1 MGERTLILEGLPDY
15 LDRVKSKLEL
25 YFKNKRRSGGEILQ
39 IREDPENKRKA
50 LLIYVNEMD
59 LKKVLEKRVHRID
72 FKGIG
77 VVELTVKLLQEQCT
91 DVERVTASVP
101 PTSQLQTLEHS
112 KVAQGT
118 GDKAGTEIHKGN
130 EKNTNALNLLISTVE
145 SIEKDTLTM
154 YFEQFTEHVEIIN
167 HGQNSWILKLTNQ
180 TDLQKILTQE
190 EHEFGLSVEVYKEGY
205 VADKWDPH
213 RFILTGFKDSCKCKL
228 ITVFIGSCSQ
238 KSDHTWE
245 LLDDDRIVV
254 TFKED
259 IDAQSFLKKCASKRL
274 QDMEIAA
281 IQLELTDSVLVQG
294 DLSKIKEDI
303 LNLYFSNKK
312 RSGGGE
318 IKSLVW
324 VKENNS
330 AMISFEDCYVA
341 QQVVEQKHHLCNTEL
356 STLLYYPCQN
366 KGLMGKMPSLSNI
379 PTSIIVP
386 VEENILSFI
395 EKNEQHKNDFQNQ
408 LKMVHAN
415 VTFDKTTSPKV
426 IVLEMDIDKES
437 LGALRVG
444 LTWESKA
451 RNEALAFLSK
461 YSMAELDL
469 EVEVWKRIKN
479 ECLQLLT
486 FDVNVSFMEDKCKIV
501 GLKEQVSTILYKI
514 RNIQKVAT
522 ADLEVERNTVDNV
535 IQFDSKEMFELV
547 AQNVHS
553 KIQSVNFSKD
563 ESTLTFHLRG
573 LKDNVSDAE
582 MVIKQSQDNV
592 IFQHLKLSTHL
603 LQFLKNLDLKK
614 FEQDHFV
621 TNLIPASFLSNGD
634 LFGILVEKENVKKV
648 EKKVEEIIKEEV
660 IHLTPDL
667 TTMINSENWVYFL
680 KSLKDEVE
688 LSHNA
693 HSVSITLSE
702 LQIIICGYAQVVADL
717 SQKVKHYLEKKTP
730 ATEDVHLKSLQEV
743 EFVDSCMNF
752 SEIPEFCNLGITIH
766 ACRTQNSPCLKIT
779 TTKENIQN
787 AISLVKKHVSS
798 ICMEKQTYSKAGE
811 SKVIHKHEAN
821 VNAKAREWHCKVYLS
836 TKNVC
841 AVSYSHKISN
851 CITLTIAEGDL
862 LHCIVDAF
870 ICPMK
875 RNLAFENPIAKEFLQ
890 VAGSQ
895 NQEVCK
901 KIQKQ
906 MQTLLAGDVVLS
918 DPGNLQAKTLIYA
931 VLPDSGQYLSSHYME
946 SVVLE
951 SLREAEIKNCASIAM
966 PAIGCG
972 TFGFSVKESCMAIRA
987 AIQKFSNDNPNST
1000 TNMKN
1005 IFVVDSDVKTVKE
1018 FNTTIAQMGFSNTS
1032 AHPTSTASQSDTEV
1046 TVHGVLVSLKKG
1058 DITKETVDV
1067 IVNSNNISLDLNTGV
1082 SGAILSGAGKS
1093 VEDEC
1098 KKHGPQKHNGVVF
1111 TSGGNLSCK
1120 HIAHMVGPK
1129 SADDIVVS
1137 IEKILNLCESSKAAK
1152 VAVPAIGTGRGS
1164 IGAKESIKAIIAG
1177 LENHLTKSKS
1187 SCLKEIIV
1195 AVFEQKVLDAYCS
1208 YFKERIKKPSA
1219 TRTQTAH
1226 STMPANQVKIAGVR
1240 IEVKKGNI
1248 TNETVQGIVNTTND
1262 QMNLK
1267 RGVSGAIFRAAGPSV
1282 EQECQK
1288 HGKLQSDTTAV
1299 TSAGN
1304 LQCDYIIHMMG
1315 PHSAVDATLRVKKVL
1330 ERCEEKQIRTV
1341 SFPAVG
1347 TGGGRLKNMESIT
1360 AMLQGFEEH
1369 LSMCASTAIKLI
1381 YVVIDQDEVLSEFL
1395 QGLKQWAA
1403 NTQEDS
1409 DDEDGEL
1416 EDEEF
1421 ESCCSLD
1428 EDEEEENVGNANPTE
1443 ALIGPVRVKV
1453 FCGDITKQA
1462 TEAIVSSTNTSL
1474 NLRSGVSG
1482 AILKAAGQ
1490 SVEEECKKFGTQ
1502 PSNGVVLT
1510 KAGNLPIK
1518 NIVHMVGQTKE
1529 KEITRS
1535 MYKVLK
1541 KCEESTI
1548 QSVSFPALGTGAGN
1562 LAASQVA
1569 NAMID
1574 AVANFSIDSPIFLK
1588 SVHIVIFQQKM
1599 LQDFQEALKKFKKIS
1614 LRSLGQTKQTQ
1625 VGSNPVNPPLCLAA
1639 ATAAVTFPV
1648 TNVEV
1653 YGLSSVDLAKIKKF
1667 LEDLI
1672 SEECTSKEI
1681 QSSHLASLPKA
1692 EKEAIVALSQ
1702 SNQVCVLVAAPDKL
1716 TVSGKKDDV
1725 LDAVLKINNFLQ
1737 AARDRETQKGEER
1750 RLRET
1755 LCWEKAEGD
1764 AWVSLESSISYQLE
1778 LAFHKKEQ
1786 MLTYQEKGDTYTVDF
1801 KEMKVVNIK
1810 GNTCRIKRTLL
1821 GDSETAIIQSPPTWD
1836 KMDGRDLE
1844 IITLLE
1850 DTEEY
1855 KKIGKDFLHSCKLQN
1870 IAAVQVVQI
1879 QRIQSQRQWQRYSVL
1894 KQAVDKKYPKQ
1905 KNEQFLYHGTTKD
1918 ICEKINKNGFNRSF
1932 CGRNAVVHGDGTYFA
1947 KEAWYSCQDRYSNKD
1962 ENGLKYIYK
1971 ARVVTGLPCKSRKGM
1986 KEPDPLDPNDP
1997 KAGLYD
2003 CAVDNLQ
2010 CPFIFVVFC
2019 DAGAYPDYLITFKN
2033 V

>member
-213 RFILTGFKDSCKCKL
+213 RFILTGFKNSCKCKL

-294 DLSKIKEDI
+294 DMSKIKEDI

-469 EVEVWKRIKN
+469 EVE
-479 ECLQLLT
+479 
-486 FDVNVSFMEDKCKIV
+486 
-501 GLKEQVSTILYKI
+501 
-514 RNIQKVAT
+514 
-522 ADLEVERNTVDNV
+522 
-535 IQFDSKEMFELV
+535 
-547 AQNVHS
+547 
-553 KIQSVNFSKD
+553 
-563 ESTLTFHLRG
+563 
-573 LKDNVSDAE
+573 
-582 MVIKQSQDNV
+582 
-592 IFQHLKLSTHL
+592 
-603 LQFLKNLDLKK
+603 
-614 FEQDHFV
+614 
-621 TNLIPASFLSNGD
+621 
-634 LFGILVEKENVKKV
+634 
-648 EKKVEEIIKEEV
+648 
-660 IHLTPDL
+660 
-667 TTMINSENWVYFL
+667 
-680 KSLKDEVE
+680 
-688 LSHNA
+688 
-693 HSVSITLSE
+693 
-702 LQIIICGYAQVVADL
+702 
-717 SQKVKHYLEKKTP
+717 
-730 ATEDVHLKSLQEV
+730 
-743 EFVDSCMNF
+743 
-752 SEIPEFCNLGITIH
+752 
-766 ACRTQNSPCLKIT
+766 
-779 TTKENIQN
+779 
-787 AISLVKKHVSS
+787 
-798 ICMEKQTYSKAGE
+798 
-811 SKVIHKHEAN
+811 
-821 VNAKAREWHCKVYLS
+821 
-836 TKNVC
+836 
-841 AVSYSHKISN
+841 
-851 CITLTIAEGDL
+851 
-862 LHCIVDAF
+862 
-870 ICPMK
+870 
-875 RNLAFENPIAKEFLQ
+875 
-890 VAGSQ
+890 
-895 NQEVCK
+895 
-901 KIQKQ
+901 
-906 MQTLLAGDVVLS
+906 
-918 DPGNLQAKTLIYA
+918 
-931 VLPDSGQYLSSHYME
+931 
-946 SVVLE
+946 
-951 SLREAEIKNCASIAM
+951 
-966 PAIGCG
+966 
-972 TFGFSVKESCMAIRA
+972 
-987 AIQKFSNDNPNST
+987 
-1000 TNMKN
+1000 
-1005 IFVVDSDVKTVKE
+1005 
-1018 FNTTIAQMGFSNTS
+1018 GFSNTS

-1137 IEKILNLCESSKAAK
+1137 IEKILNLCESNKAAK
-1152 VAVPAIGTGRGS
+1152 VAVPAIGT
-1164 IGAKESIKAIIAG
+1164 
-1177 LENHLTKSKS
+1177 
-1187 SCLKEIIV
+1187 
-1195 AVFEQKVLDAYCS
+1195 
-1208 YFKERIKKPSA
+1208 
-1219 TRTQTAH
+1219 
-1226 STMPANQVKIAGVR
+1226 VKIAGVR

-1403 NTQEDS
+1403 NTQEDT

-1653 YGLSSVDLAKIKKF
+1653 YGLSSVDLAKTKKF

-2033 V
+2033 